1 MVLKATLQEESPEQS
16 LPKVS
21 SEAAVRRCS
30 SKFPNTHRKT
40 SVLESFFNKKG
51 FIQKRLF
58 SCFLVNIAKFLETAF
73 VIEHLRCHLSTFSS

>member
-30 SKFPNTHRKT
+30 SK
-40 SVLESFFNKKG
+40 
-51 FIQKRLF
+51 
-58 SCFLVNIAKFLETAF
+58 
-73 VIEHLRCHLSTFSS
+73 